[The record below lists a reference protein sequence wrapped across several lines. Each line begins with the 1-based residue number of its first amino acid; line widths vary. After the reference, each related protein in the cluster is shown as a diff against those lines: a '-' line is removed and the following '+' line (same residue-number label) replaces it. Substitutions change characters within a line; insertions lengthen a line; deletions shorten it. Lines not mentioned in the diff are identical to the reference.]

1 MVVTAESES
10 RQRADLMAGRRRTGA
25 AIAIIGDVYQ
35 KSVDRR
41 LGQEDERQKFNQ
53 RLQELGIKAG
63 LESGAISPTFQ
74 GGQVGFQQSQL
85 PPPMTMQDV
94 VAQVGGAVTPQP
106 APPQPQGG
114 MASRNEQG
122 QFTTTITQD
131 LDPYGRV
138 KGVKV
143 VRNEVKPKELSPRD
157 RLFQDIQQ
165 AQGQLMSAQQQA
177 PGMVSQ
183 LMSQPEP
190 SFGVSEQVRSARPQ
204 NIRRVAMEPIRSAQ
218 RRLQG
223 LQAQA
228 GVLNQA
234 GLLGTPGTVTQ
245 PDASLDPRTKKAV
258 EELQSGRA
266 SIDEFL
272 ENESEL
278 QAAGVNTEAIRRLLG
293 L

>member
-131 LDPYGRV
+131 LDPYGRM
-138 KGVKV
+138 KGFKV

-204 NIRRVAMEPIRSAQ
+204 NIRRVAMEPIQSAQ
-218 RRLQG
+218 GRLQG

-234 GLLGTPGTVTQ
+234 GLLGTPGTV
-245 PDASLDPRTKKAV
+245 
-258 EELQSGRA
+258 
-266 SIDEFL
+266 
-272 ENESEL
+272 
-278 QAAGVNTEAIRRLLG
+278 
-293 L
+293 